1 MFSWTDWWSCLTG
14 DGRISE
20 SSCSDSMFVVQD
32 GSCSDGGSG
41 TPVSDRASL
50 ICVELQNLDS
60 PEQDQD
66 QHSQEAQDKCVK
78 DDEEVESGSV
88 AEVQQT
94 QTKQCCCVNDR
105 LSHAWFL
112 VPAPSSL
119 LDVCSSMA
127 WRNS

>member
-1 MFSWTDWWSCLTG
+1 
-14 DGRISE
+14 
-20 SSCSDSMFVVQD
+20 MFVVQD

-66 QHSQEAQDKCVK
+66 QHSQEAQDKCAK

-94 QTKQCCCVNDR
+94 PTKRCCCVNDH

-127 WRNS
+127 WRNR